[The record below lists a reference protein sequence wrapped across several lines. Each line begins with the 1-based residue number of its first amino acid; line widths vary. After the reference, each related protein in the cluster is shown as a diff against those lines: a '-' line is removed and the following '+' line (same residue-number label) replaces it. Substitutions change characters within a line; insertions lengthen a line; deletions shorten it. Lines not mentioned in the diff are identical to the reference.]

1 MRVLVLG
8 GTGTIGAPVVREL
21 IHSGHEVLALARS
34 EASALKLAKLGAIP
48 IAGDI
53 STPQQWLSVLPPL
66 DGVIHAAAEFS
77 SDDEAIE
84 RRLLQALLP
93 FLSASRRRTR
103 FIYTGGCWLYGQSG
117 LAADTEESP
126 FAPQPQFAWGVPHSR
141 LVLETPGLWPIV
153 IHPAMVYE
161 PAGGVFSR
169 FHADANER
177 DAVRIVGGEQ
187 VRWPLV
193 HAEDL
198 ARLYRLA
205 LERSESRQSYLGA
218 AIDAMPVGRIARA
231 FARRFGT
238 RQPNPQIV
246 TPDTIAAELG
256 EWARGYGLD
265 QRQSGGK
272 ARRQLGWAPRHLD
285 PEAEIASIG

>member
-21 IHSGHEVLALARS
+21 IRSGHEVLALARS
-34 EASALKLAKLGAIP
+34 EASALKLAKLGAMSV
-48 IAGDI
+48 AGDI
-53 STPQQWLSVLPPL
+53 SSPQQWLSALPPL
-66 DGVIHAAAEFS
+66 DGVIHAAAAFS

-84 RRLLQALLP
+84 RQLLQALLP
-93 FLSASRRRTR
+93 YLSASRSRTR

-117 LAADTEESP
+117 LAADTEESH
-126 FAPQPQFAWGVPHSR
+126 FAPLPQFAWGVPHSR

-169 FHADANER
+169 FHADAIER

-198 ARLYRLA
+198 AMLYRLA
-205 LERSESRQSYLGA
+205 LEGSGPGQSYMGA

-238 RQPNPQIV
+238 QSIDPRIIS
-246 TPDTIAAELG
+246 TDAIAAELG

-265 QRQSGGK
+265 QRQSGDK
-272 ARRQLGWAPRHLD
+272 ARQQLGWQPHHLG
-285 PEAEIASIG
+285 PEAEIASIV